1 MTEIHIRRAVRAD
14 CSGILE
20 IYNDAV
26 LKTTATYDYEPRP
39 LEHRVA
45 WFDDHQRTGHAIF
58 VAEASGGRIVGWSAL
73 NRYHD
78 RMGFRFTA
86 ENSIYVA
93 EGSRGQGLG
102 ARLLEPLIP
111 AAAEIGIR
119 GPLQAG
125 GVQVRPLVGCGL
137 PRTLGLIGAG
147 QSPRFRGG
155 RFFRATPYCSRRW
168 ANRSAFPTRS
178 WACCWC
184 WWAFSSW
191 RPR

>member
-14 CSGILE
+14 CSGILD

-58 VAEASGGRIVGWSAL
+58 VAEASDGRIVGWSAL

-111 AAAEIGIR
+111 AAAEIRIR
-119 GPLQAG
+119 AILAAIDAQNTASIKLHARFGFEQVGLFKRVGYKFDRWLDVAYLER
-125 GVQVRPLVGCGL
+125 GV
-137 PRTLGLIGAG
+137 
-147 QSPRFRGG
+147 
-155 RFFRATPYCSRRW
+155 
-168 ANRSAFPTRS
+168 
-178 WACCWC
+178 
-184 WWAFSSW
+184 
-191 RPR
+191 

>member
-1 MTEIHIRRAVRAD
+1 MTEIHIRRAVRSD
-14 CSGILE
+14 CPGILD

-39 LEHRVA
+39 LEHRLA

-58 VAEASGGRIVGWSAL
+58 VAEAADARIVGWSAL

-86 ENSIYVA
+86 ENSVYVA
-93 EGSRGQGLG
+93 EASRGRGLG

-119 GPLQAG
+119 AILAAIDAQNTASLRLHARFGFE
-125 GVQVRPLVGCGL
+125 QVGLFKRVG
-137 PRTLGLIGAG
+137 
-147 QSPRFRGG
+147 FK
-155 RFFRATPYCSRRW
+155 FDRW
-168 ANRSAFPTRS
+168 LDVAYLERWVGDR
-178 WACCWC
+178 
-184 WWAFSSW
+184 
-191 RPR
+191 

>member
-1 MTEIHIRRAVRAD
+1 MTELHIRRAVRDD
-14 CSGILE
+14 CPGILD

-39 LEHRVA
+39 LEHRLA

-58 VAEASGGRIVGWSAL
+58 VAEAADGRIVGWSAL

-86 ENSIYVA
+86 ENSVYVA
-93 EGSRGQGLG
+93 EGARGQGLG

-119 GPLQAG
+119 AILAAIDAQNAASLRLHARFGFE
-125 GVQVRPLVGCGL
+125 QVGLFKRVG
-137 PRTLGLIGAG
+137 
-147 QSPRFRGG
+147 FK
-155 RFFRATPYCSRRW
+155 FDRW
-168 ANRSAFPTRS
+168 LDVAYLER
-178 WACCWC
+178 WV
-184 WWAFSSW
+184 
-191 RPR
+191 

>member
-1 MTEIHIRRAVRAD
+1 MTETYIRRAVRSD
-14 CSGILE
+14 CPGILD

-39 LEHRVA
+39 LEHRLA

-58 VAEASGGRIVGWSAL
+58 VAEAADGRIVGWSAL

-86 ENSIYVA
+86 ENSVYVA
-93 EGSRGQGLG
+93 EGCRGQGLG

-119 GPLQAG
+119 AILAAIDAQNTASLRLHARFGFE
-125 GVQVRPLVGCGL
+125 QVGLFKRVG
-137 PRTLGLIGAG
+137 
-147 QSPRFRGG
+147 FK
-155 RFFRATPYCSRRW
+155 FDRW
-168 ANRSAFPTRS
+168 LDVAYLERWVGDR
-178 WACCWC
+178 
-184 WWAFSSW
+184 
-191 RPR
+191 

>member
-1 MTEIHIRRAVRAD
+1 MTEIHIRRAVRSD
-14 CSGILE
+14 CLGILD

-39 LEHRVA
+39 LEHRLA

-58 VAEASGGRIVGWSAL
+58 VAEAADGKIVGWSAL

-86 ENSIYVA
+86 ENSVYVA

-111 AAAEIGIR
+111 AAAEIGVRAILAAIDAQNTASLKLHAR
-119 GPLQAG
+119 FGFE
-125 GVQVRPLVGCGL
+125 QVGLFKRVG
-137 PRTLGLIGAG
+137 
-147 QSPRFRGG
+147 FK
-155 RFFRATPYCSRRW
+155 FDRW
-168 ANRSAFPTRS
+168 LDVAYLER
-178 WACCWC
+178 WV
-184 WWAFSSW
+184 
-191 RPR
+191 

>member
-1 MTEIHIRRAVRAD
+1 MTEPHIRRAVRDD
-14 CSGILE
+14 CSGILD

-39 LEHRVA
+39 LEHRLA

-58 VAEASGGRIVGWSAL
+58 VAEAADGRIVGWSAL

-86 ENSIYVA
+86 ENSVYVA
-93 EGSRGQGLG
+93 EGARGQGLG

-119 GPLQAG
+119 AILAAIDAQNTASLRLHARFGFEQVGLFKRVGFKFDRWLDVAYLERWVGEGDSAGP
-125 GVQVRPLVGCGL
+125 RC
-137 PRTLGLIGAG
+137 
-147 QSPRFRGG
+147 
-155 RFFRATPYCSRRW
+155 
-168 ANRSAFPTRS
+168 
-178 WACCWC
+178 
-184 WWAFSSW
+184 
-191 RPR
+191 

>member
-1 MTEIHIRRAVRAD
+1 MTEIHIRRAVRSD
-14 CSGILE
+14 CSGILD

-39 LEHRVA
+39 LEHRLA

-58 VAEASGGRIVGWSAL
+58 VAEAADGKIVGWSAL

-86 ENSIYVA
+86 ENSVYVA
-93 EGSRGQGLG
+93 EGARGQGIG

-119 GPLQAG
+119 AILAAIDAQNAASLRLHARFGFE
-125 GVQVRPLVGCGL
+125 QVGLFKRVG
-137 PRTLGLIGAG
+137 
-147 QSPRFRGG
+147 FK
-155 RFFRATPYCSRRW
+155 FDRW
-168 ANRSAFPTRS
+168 LDVAYLER
-178 WACCWC
+178 WV
-184 WWAFSSW
+184 
-191 RPR
+191 

>member
-14 CSGILE
+14 CSGILD

-39 LEHRVA
+39 LEHRLA
-45 WFDDHQRTGHAIF
+45 WFEDHQRTGHAIF
-58 VAEASGGRIVGWSAL
+58 VAESADGRIVGWSAL

-93 EGSRGQGLG
+93 EGARGQGLG
-102 ARLLEPLIP
+102 ARLLDPLIP

-119 GPLQAG
+119 AILAAIDAQNTASIQLHARFGFE
-125 GVQVRPLVGCGL
+125 QVGLFKRVG
-137 PRTLGLIGAG
+137 
-147 QSPRFRGG
+147 FK
-155 RFFRATPYCSRRW
+155 FDRW
-168 ANRSAFPTRS
+168 LDVAYMER
-178 WACCWC
+178 WV
-184 WWAFSSW
+184 
-191 RPR
+191 

>member
-20 IYNDAV
+20 IYNYAV

-39 LEHRVA
+39 LEHRLA
-45 WFDDHQRTGHAIF
+45 WFEDHQRTGHAIF
-58 VAEASGGRIVGWSAL
+58 VAESADGRIVGWSAL

-102 ARLLEPLIP
+102 ARLLELL
-111 AAAEIGIR
+111 R
-119 GPLQAG
+119 
-125 GVQVRPLVGCGL
+125 RSD
-137 PRTLGLIGAG
+137 R
-147 QSPRFRGG
+147 
-155 RFFRATPYCSRRW
+155 SR
-168 ANRSAFPTRS
+168 
-178 WACCWC
+178 
-184 WWAFSSW
+184 
-191 RPR
+191 

>member
-1 MTEIHIRRAVRAD
+1 LTFEFKTMTEIHIRRAVRGD
-14 CSGILE
+14 CPGILD

-45 WFDDHQRTGHAIF
+45 WFEDHQRTGHAIF
-58 VAEASGGRIVGWSAL
+58 VAEAPDGRIVGWSAL

-86 ENSIYVA
+86 ENSVYVA

-111 AAAEIGIR
+111 AAAEIGLRAILAAIDAQNTASLR
-119 GPLQAG
+119 LHARFGFE
-125 GVQVRPLVGCGL
+125 QVGLFKRVG
-137 PRTLGLIGAG
+137 
-147 QSPRFRGG
+147 FK
-155 RFFRATPYCSRRW
+155 FDRW
-168 ANRSAFPTRS
+168 LDVAYLER
-178 WACCWC
+178 WV
-184 WWAFSSW
+184 
-191 RPR
+191 

>member
-39 LEHRVA
+39 LEHRLA
-45 WFDDHQRTGHAIF
+45 WFEDHQRTGHAIF
-58 VAEASGGRIVGWSAL
+58 VAESADGRIVGWSAL

-93 EGSRGQGLG
+93 EGARGQGLG
-102 ARLLEPLIP
+102 ARLLDPLIP

-119 GPLQAG
+119 AILAAIDAQNTASIQLHARFGFE
-125 GVQVRPLVGCGL
+125 QVGLFKRVG
-137 PRTLGLIGAG
+137 
-147 QSPRFRGG
+147 FK
-155 RFFRATPYCSRRW
+155 FDRW
-168 ANRSAFPTRS
+168 LDVAYMER
-178 WACCWC
+178 WV
-184 WWAFSSW
+184 
-191 RPR
+191 